1 MPIGRD
7 AVGIDGTG
15 CQHNAG
21 SAIRLVWTRRQY
33 SSTLTRR
40 GLRRQTPSS
49 RSDSPHG
56 ATIASRPSSVRCT
69 ATAVAVSGQVATP
82 SAVLASGGTPK
93 PKRRGYHR
101 CTAAWFLASQRTPGS
116 SDTSLSSTPWSRSRR
131 RSWGQKAR
139 RRRLYSFGLEG
150 AVELVPDQ
158 VAQRTSADPAVRC
171 PAGAC
176 RLQHGHEPLGGP
188 DQPLQASGLGLVGV
202 EAHRMGPV
210 APRRGRTDA
219 PSSLQPGRY
228 ADDRSD

>member
-21 SAIRLVWTRRQY
+21 SAIRLVWTRRQH

-82 SAVLASGGTPK
+82 SAVLASGGTPS
-93 PKRRGYHR
+93 RSNVG
-101 CTAAWFLASQRTPGS
+101 TTGAQRPGS
-116 SDTSLSSTPWSRSRR
+116 WRPSARLAVAIPACLRRPGHARGADHGVRKRDVDVFTRLGWKVQWSWSQTRSRSAPAPTLQSGAPQERAACSTAMNHSEALTSRSRR
-131 RSWGQKAR
+131 AAWGW
-139 RRRLYSFGLEG
+139 
-150 AVELVPDQ
+150 
-158 VAQRTSADPAVRC
+158 SAWRPIVWVR
-171 PAGAC
+171 
-176 RLQHGHEPLGGP
+176 
-188 DQPLQASGLGLVGV
+188 
-202 EAHRMGPV
+202 
-210 APRRGRTDA
+210 
-219 PSSLQPGRY
+219 
-228 ADDRSD
+228 